1 MWLILFYFEWIVN
14 FENKS
19 IKVIVRVKIKILF
32 ISKEKKMTKDYY
44 KKAFEITQQENEK
57 LRQEIVE
64 KNKILDFMNG
74 ISGSKDMLIKD
85 ICQENEELKGTVET
99 LREKGG
105 SIVGTSTQALN
116 KSQNT
121 KKEIDNE
128 KKNIV

>member
-1 MWLILFYFEWIVN
+1 
-14 FENKS
+14 
-19 IKVIVRVKIKILF
+19 
-32 ISKEKKMTKDYY
+32 MTKDYY
-44 KKAFEITQQENEK
+44 KEAFEITQQENEK

-74 ISGSKDMLIKD
+74 ISGSKDILIKD

>member
-1 MWLILFYFEWIVN
+1 
-14 FENKS
+14 
-19 IKVIVRVKIKILF
+19 
-32 ISKEKKMTKDYY
+32 MTKDYY
-44 KKAFEITQQENEK
+44 KKAFEIAQQENEK
-57 LRQEIVE
+57 LRQKIVE
-64 KNKILDFMNG
+64 KNKTLDFMNG
-74 ISGSKDMLIKD
+74 ISSSKYILIKD
-85 ICQENEELKGTVET
+85 ICQENEELKETVET

>member
-19 IKVIVRVKIKILF
+19 IKVIVRGKIEILF
-32 ISKEKKMTKDYY
+32 TSKEKKMTKNYY
-44 KKAFEITQQENEK
+44 KKAFEIAQQENKK

-64 KNKILDFMNG
+64 KNKTLDFMNG
-74 ISGSKDMLIKD
+74 ISGSKDMLIKE
-85 ICQENEELKGTVET
+85 ICQENDNLKKTVET

-121 KKEIDNE
+121 KREIDNE
-128 KKNIV
+128 KENIV

>member
-19 IKVIVRVKIKILF
+19 IKVIVRGKIEILF
-32 ISKEKKMTKDYY
+32 TSKEKKMTKNYY
-44 KKAFEITQQENEK
+44 KKAFEIAQQENKK

-64 KNKILDFMNG
+64 KNKTLDFMNG
-74 ISGSKDMLIKD
+74 ISGSKDMLIKE
-85 ICQENEELKGTVET
+85 ICQENDNLKKTVET

-128 KKNIV
+128 KENIV

>member
-44 KKAFEITQQENEK
+44 KEAFEITQQENEK

-74 ISGSKDMLIKD
+74 ISGSKDILIKD